1 LYFYHRKLIAES
13 GATKTKWCAVS
24 GSEETEIISTIGLN
38 PNFVSEETIREILSS
53 EVLPAMKN
61 PPVEEVWFYG
71 AGCSGK
77 AMEKKVSDA
86 IGAVLPSS
94 EIHVLSDLTG
104 AARGLL
110 GANKGYICMLGTGS
124 NSGYYDGENII
135 ANIPPLGFILGDEGS
150 GSSLGK
156 KMIAD
161 FLRGIMP
168 PNLAEEFRDK
178 YGAEK
183 DDIVSQVYRGIFPSR
198 FIGGF
203 VQFLKDHISEP
214 YCTNL
219 IRTSFQ
225 EFVQRNLKLYKMSGK
240 TEIAV
245 TGSVAWHFRDH
256 LEEVF
261 AENELVISKITTGPI
276 EDLIRYHKS
285 SAPNA
290 QSHKMISITES
301 ESLYNDLETMSV
313 RELLESINKEDQKV
327 PFIVRESIPQIA
339 KLVEAI
345 AERMKKGGRLFYLG
359 AGTSGRL
366 GIVDASEIPP
376 TFGLGHGYVIGLIA
390 GGDKA
395 IRKAVEMAE
404 DNEELGWNDIKEFN
418 PTSADV
424 IVGIAASGT
433 TPYVTGALKRAR
445 ENGIFTGAI
454 TCNSGSPLANNA
466 DVAVEVIT
474 GPEFITG
481 STRMKAGT
489 ASKLVLNMITT
500 SVMIRLGRVKGN
512 KMVNMQLTNQKL
524 IKRGIKMITDELG
537 LDFETS
543 KKLLFLHGSV
553 KKALDAFREENK

>member
-1 LYFYHRKLIAES
+1 MKLIAES
-13 GATKTKWCAVS
+13 GGTKTKWCAVS

-38 PNFVSEETIREILSS
+38 PNFVSEETIRDVLSG

-61 PPVEEVWFYG
+61 PPIEEVWFYG

-77 AMEKKVSDA
+77 AMEKKVSEA
-86 IGAVLPSS
+86 IGSVLPSS
-94 EIHVLSDLTG
+94 VIHVFSDLTG

-124 NSGYYDGENII
+124 NSGYYDGKNIT

-150 GSSLGK
+150 GASLGK

-168 PNLAEEFRDK
+168 HRLAEEFREN

-183 DDIVSQVYRGIFPSR
+183 DDIVSHVYRGIFPSR

-203 VQFLKDHISEP
+203 VQFLKDHISDH
-214 YCTNL
+214 YCSNL
-219 IRTSFQ
+219 VRTSFK

-245 TGSVAWHFRDH
+245 TGSVAWHFRDI

-261 AENELVISKITTGPI
+261 AENDIVISRITTGPI

-285 SAPNA
+285 NTPNS
-290 QSHKMISITES
+290 QTQKMISITES
-301 ESLYNDLETMSV
+301 ESLYKDLENMSV
-313 RELLESINKEDQKV
+313 TELLESINNEDQKV
-327 PFIVRESIPQIA
+327 PFIVRESIPKIG
-339 KLVEAI
+339 KLVEVI
-345 AERMKKGGRLFYLG
+345 AERMKKGGRLFYIG

-376 TFGLGHGYVIGLIA
+376 TFGLDHGYVIGLIA

-404 DNEELGWNDIKEFN
+404 DNDELGWNDIKAFN
-418 PTSADV
+418 PDSRDV
-424 IVGIAASGT
+424 IIGIAASGT

-454 TCNSGSPLANNA
+454 TCNSDSPLANNA

-489 ASKLVLNMITT
+489 ATKLILNMITT

-537 LDFETS
+537 LDQETS

-553 KKALDAFREENK
+553 KKALDAFREENR

>member
-1 LYFYHRKLIAES
+1 MKLIAES
-13 GATKTKWCAVS
+13 GGTKTKWCAVS
-24 GSEETEIISTIGLN
+24 DSGETEIISTIGLN
-38 PNFVSEETIREILSS
+38 PNFVSEETITDVLSV

-71 AGCSGK
+71 AGCAGK

-86 IGAVLPSS
+86 VSTVLPSAA
-94 EIHVLSDLTG
+94 IHVFSDLTG

-124 NSGYYDGENII
+124 NSGYYDGENIT

-150 GSSLGK
+150 GASLGK

-161 FLRGIMP
+161 FLRGMMP
-168 PNLAEEFRDK
+168 DKLAEEFREK

-183 DDIVSQVYRGIFPSR
+183 DDIVSHVYRGIFPSR

-203 VQFLKDHISEP
+203 VQFLKDHISDP
-214 YCTNL
+214 YCRNL
-219 IRTSFQ
+219 VRTSFK
-225 EFVQRNLKLYKMSGK
+225 EFVQRNLKLYKMTGK
-240 TEIAV
+240 TGIAV
-245 TGSVAWHFRDH
+245 TGSVAWYFRDI

-261 AENELVISKITTGPI
+261 AENDLVISRITIGPI

-285 SAPNA
+285 NAPDS
-290 QSHKMISITES
+290 QTHKMMSITES
-301 ESLYNDLETMSV
+301 ESLYKDLEKMSV
-313 RELLESINKEDQKV
+313 TELLESINNEDQKV
-327 PFIVRESIPQIA
+327 PFLVRESIPEIE

-345 AERMKKGGRLFYLG
+345 TERMKKGGRLFYIG

-376 TFGLGHGYVIGLIA
+376 TFGLDQGYVIGLIA

-404 DNEELGWNDIKEFN
+404 DNDELGWNDIKAFN
-418 PTSADV
+418 PNSSDV
-424 IVGIAASGT
+424 IIGIAASGT
-433 TPYVTGALKRAR
+433 TPYVIGALKRAR

-454 TCNSGSPLANNA
+454 TCNTGSPLSNNA

-500 SVMIRLGRVKGN
+500 SVMIKLGRVKGN

-537 LDFETS
+537 LDPETS

-553 KKALDAFREENK
+553 KKALDAFREESR

>member
-1 LYFYHRKLIAES
+1 MKLIVES
-13 GATKTKWCAVS
+13 GGTKTKWCAVS
-24 GSEETEIISTIGLN
+24 GSEETGIISTIGLN
-38 PNFVSEETIREILSS
+38 PNFVEEETFKEVLSE

-61 PPVEEVWFYG
+61 PPIEEVWFYG

-77 AMEKKVSDA
+77 AMEKKVVDA
-86 IGAVLPSS
+86 ISTVLPSAV
-94 EIHVLSDLTG
+94 IHVFSDLTG

-110 GANKGYICMLGTGS
+110 GVNKGYICMLGTGS
-124 NSGYYDGENII
+124 NSGYYDGEKITL
-135 ANIPPLGFILGDEGS
+135 NIPPLGFILGDEGS
-150 GSSLGK
+150 GASMGK
-156 KMIAD
+156 KLVAD

-168 PNLAEEFRDK
+168 YNLSEEFRK
-178 YGAEK
+178 NYEAEK
-183 DDIVSQVYRGIFPSR
+183 DEIVSHVYRGIFPSR

-203 VQFLKDHISEP
+203 VQFLKNHISDP

-219 IRTSFQ
+219 IKTSFK
-225 EFVQRNLKLYKMSGK
+225 EFVERNLKLYKMSGK
-240 TEIAV
+240 TEIVV
-245 TGSVAWHFRDH
+245 TGSVAWHFRDI

-261 AENELVISKITTGPI
+261 AENDLVITRIATGPI

-285 SAPNA
+285 NAPDS
-290 QSHKMISITES
+290 QSHKMVSITES
-301 ESLYNDLETMSV
+301 ESLYNDLENMSV
-313 RELLESINKEDQKV
+313 AELLESINKEDQKV
-327 PFIVRESIPQIA
+327 PLIVKESIPQIG

-345 AERMKKGGRLFYLG
+345 VERMKKGGRLFYIG

-376 TFGLGHGYVIGLIA
+376 TFGLDHGYVIGLIA

-404 DNEELGWNDIKEFN
+404 DNEELGWNDIKAFN
-418 PTSADV
+418 PNSSDV
-424 IVGIAASGT
+424 IIGIAASGI
-433 TPYVTGALKRAR
+433 TPYVIGALKRAR

-454 TCNSGSPLANNA
+454 TSNSGSPLAKNA

-489 ASKLVLNMITT
+489 ALKLVLNMITT

-512 KMVNMQLTNQKL
+512 KMVNMQLSNQKL

-537 LDFETS
+537 LDPETS